1 MSNTPNYYR
10 DMKETLLDQRK
21 KRIGRND
28 FKRSMAAKRDAE
40 RASLVCLAAAIIFL
54 LSSTLAANEELHEES
69 TNWKQE
75 TEFTSKWD
83 QPGDH

>member
-1 MSNTPNYYR
+1 MGNTLNYYR

-40 RASLVCLAAAIIFL
+40 RDMAFSKFQQTIQIITTKL
-54 LSSTLAANEELHEES
+54 N
-69 TNWKQE
+69 
-75 TEFTSKWD
+75 
-83 QPGDH
+83 